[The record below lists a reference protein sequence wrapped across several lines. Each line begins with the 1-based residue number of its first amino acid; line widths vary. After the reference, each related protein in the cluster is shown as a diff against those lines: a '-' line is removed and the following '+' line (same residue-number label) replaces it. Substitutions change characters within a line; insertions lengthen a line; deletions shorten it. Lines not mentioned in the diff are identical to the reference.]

1 MTTRF
6 AILTPAA
13 RLVIAALALVAI
25 AGCQPPEFNP
35 HQTTSEADSLTDAV
49 QLTHNLAR
57 AGEAYF
63 SPDMRWI
70 IFQGSVG
77 PNDPYQMYVAQLKW
91 DGTRIVGCNTPIRIT
106 PPGTKNTCGY
116 FSPDGESVIFA
127 STATKQL
134 APEAA
139 TQQQGY
145 QRSSGSYRWD
155 MPKEMEIFR
164 ADGWKSA
171 VSAIGPG
178 GAVDL
183 AKYPLTH
190 NDDYDAECAY
200 SPDGKWIVYSTR
212 VNGDNDLFVMR
223 ADGSKQTRLT
233 TTPGYDGGP
242 FFSPDGKRLVYR
254 SDRKGNN
261 MLQIYVADLKFDA
274 SGDIVGLINEQQL
287 THNPTVVNW
296 GPYWHP
302 DGHHIIW
309 ATSLHGHSNYELYL
323 MRDDGTYK
331 TRITHTAG
339 ADILPVFSPDGR
351 YLMWTTPRGPE
362 KASQIWVAR
371 FHFPKKS

>member
-1 MTTRF
+1 MTTRV
-6 AILTPAA
+6 AVLTPA
-13 RLVIAALALVAI
+13 RLLLTTLALLAI
-25 AGCQPPEFNP
+25 TGCPPPEFNP
-35 HQTTSEADSLTDAV
+35 HPTTSEADSLTNAV
-49 QLTHNLAR
+49 QLTHNFAR

-70 IFQGSVG
+70 IFQASVQPTEG
-77 PNDPYQMYVAQLKW
+77 YQMYVAQLKW
-91 DGTRIVGCNTPIRIT
+91 DGTRIVGLNTPIRIT

-134 APEAA
+134 PPEAT
-139 TQQQGY
+139 TQQGGY
-145 QRSSGSYRWD
+145 QRSSNSYRWD
-155 MPKEMEIFR
+155 MPKEMEVFR

-178 GAVDL
+178 GAADL

-190 NDDYDAECAY
+190 NDDYDAECAF
-200 SPDGKWIVYSTR
+200 SPDGRWIVYSSR

-233 TTPGYDGGP
+233 TIPGYDGGP
-242 FFSPDGKRLVYR
+242 FFSPDGKRLCYR
-254 SDRKGNN
+254 SDRKANN
-261 MLQIYVADLKFDA
+261 LLQVYVADLKFDA
-274 SGDIVGLINEQQL
+274 SGDIVGLMNEQQL
-287 THNPTVVNW
+287 THDANVNW

-302 DGHHIIW
+302 DGHHLIW
-309 ATSLHGHSNYELYL
+309 ATSIHGHSNYELYL

-331 TRITHTAG
+331 TRITHTNG

-351 YLMWTTPRGPE
+351 YLMWTTTRGPE
-362 KASQIWVAR
+362 KASQIWIAR
-371 FHFPKKS
+371 FRLPKGS